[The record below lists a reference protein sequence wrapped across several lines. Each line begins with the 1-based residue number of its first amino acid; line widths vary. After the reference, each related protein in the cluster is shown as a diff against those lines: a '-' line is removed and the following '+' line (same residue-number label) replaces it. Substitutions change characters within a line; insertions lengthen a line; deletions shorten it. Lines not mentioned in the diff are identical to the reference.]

1 MNIDLI
7 DKIKMKKIPAYISY
21 GLTESCSGIAGLWI
35 DEYQN
40 DLIYNVHQKVKINL
54 SNKVLE
60 ISSPTIIKK
69 YFNTKKIFNER
80 FTTCDNVKIF
90 SKNKFKFKYRSD
102 DIIISGGEKISIT
115 YVNKILMQFEEINF
129 CSIKIIED
137 KRWGQAMH
145 ATLGS
150 DQNIDIIEFKK
161 ELKNHLPNFMI
172 PKKIRL
178 R

>member
-1 MNIDLI
+1 M
-7 DKIKMKKIPAYISY
+7 SY

-35 DEYQN
+35 DKYQK
-40 DLIYNVHQKVKINL
+40 DLIYHVHQKVKINL
-54 SNKVLE
+54 SNKMLE

-69 YFNTKKIFNER
+69 YFNTTKMLNHR
-80 FTTCDNVKIF
+80 FTTSDNVEIF
-90 SKNKFKFKYRSD
+90 NKDKFKFKYRSD
-102 DIIISGGEKISIT
+102 DIVISGGENISIT

-137 KRWGQAMH
+137 KHWGQAMH

-150 DQNIDIIEFKK
+150 DQNIDIVEFKK

-172 PKKIRL
+172 PKKIIL
-178 R
+178 K